1 MMSLRTLQHGAAV
14 PDIHRHLNLVL
25 RGQTRSMTQRQWT
38 QWPLTE
44 FSTATMHN
52 LFDDCLVFPW
62 LATCGAFTN
71 FIRCALLVHG
81 YAHFGVAGAFVGPVA
96 HDVSTLAN
104 HVSTAFC
111 SILQGR
117 ARCLN
122 FRELFDVSFNISFR
136 DKFSGCSHPSNV
148 FPHFATLLQDV
159 QLVRKVTPCLT
170 CVLREFILV
179 CFINSYAWCALT
191 HPTLDQIPTRVATTS
206 EQDSSILMSVGPP
219 PFSGKELPAVTFD
232 VDHVY
237 VLSRPRWTR
246 CMSRTAAA
254 PKWQLSGT

>member
-1 MMSLRTLQHGAAV
+1 MRSPGAWIRTFWCGRRILLLRL
-14 PDIHRHLNLVL
+14 
-25 RGQTRSMTQRQWT
+25 
-38 QWPLTE
+38 
-44 FSTATMHN
+44 
-52 LFDDCLVFPW
+52 
-62 LATCGAFTN
+62 
-71 FIRCALLVHG
+71 
-81 YAHFGVAGAFVGPVA
+81 GPVA

-122 FRELFDVSFNISFR
+122 FRELFDVSLNVSFR
-136 DKFSGCSHPSNV
+136 DKFSGCSHPSIYRVSTFRNSAPRRAACTESDHV
-148 FPHFATLLQDV
+148 SDMCPSRIHPRLFHQFLCM
-159 QLVRKVTPCLT
+159 VRIDTPK
-170 CVLREFILV
+170 
-179 CFINSYAWCALT
+179 
-191 HPTLDQIPTRVATTS
+191 LDQIPIRVATTS
-206 EQDSSILMSVGPP
+206 EQDSSILISEGPP